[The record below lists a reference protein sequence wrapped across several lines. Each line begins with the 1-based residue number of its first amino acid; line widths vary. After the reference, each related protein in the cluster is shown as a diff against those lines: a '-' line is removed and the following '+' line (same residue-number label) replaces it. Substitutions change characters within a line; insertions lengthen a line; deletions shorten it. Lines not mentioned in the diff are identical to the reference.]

1 MIPQGTDASPSAL
14 GCILVHSDVFFPV
27 SDALFSSYILI
38 LCRVRCYVL
47 LCFGVLINQQLAQ
60 FALFWKLAR
69 FSVCVSCLS
78 SWETLLDRIARHGC
92 SRALWDQTDRQYF
105 QVIIIS
111 SIYLP
116 FISKC
121 LYCIQG
127 ELMLLI
133 RGALPICDHRLRT
146 SRWCLL
152 YFFFSSR
159 QWENNENLHQTSSLM
174 EHNFWVLLVLK
185 KSLVSGTSCLYSWK
199 LWKSLDAGAVF
210 VTPTVEER
218 VLWLLHW

>member
-14 GCILVHSDVFFPV
+14 GCVLVHSDVFFPFRV
-27 SDALFSSYILI
+27 SEALFSSYILI
-38 LCRVRCYVL
+38 LCRVCCYVL
-47 LCFGVLINQQLAQ
+47 PCFAALINQQSAQ
-60 FALFWKLAR
+60 VALFWKPAR
-69 FSVCVSCLS
+69 FSVCASCLS
-78 SWETLLDRIARHGC
+78 SWETLLDRIAWHGC
-92 SRALWDQTDRQYF
+92 SCALWDQTDRQYF
-105 QVIIIS
+105 QVRIIS

-133 RGALPICDHRLRT
+133 KGALPICDHRLPT

-152 YFFFSSR
+152 YFFSSQ
-159 QWENNENLHQTSSLM
+159 QWENNENLHQTSLM

-185 KSLVSGTSCLYSWK
+185 KSLVSGISCLYTWR

-210 VTPTVEER
+210 LTPTVEER
-218 VLWLLHW
+218 ELWLLHW